1 MHLWPK
7 KVERENN
14 MRRKK
19 DDKRVLIP
27 GNSKKHPSNRNKR
40 LFGRNQNSR
49 NNRNNRINRNN
60 RYNSKPQKKRSRLTL
75 FLMILAIVGFVV
87 GAGIGISLSFED
99 STDDGPH
106 VENVTK
112 EMTTN
117 LNDTEPVVYDKDV
130 DQVDYNSNYD
140 IETYNLTETP
150 SY

>member
-1 MHLWPK
+1 
-7 KVERENN
+7 

-27 GNSKKHPSNRNKR
+27 GNSKKHASHRNKSR
-40 LFGRNQNSR
+40 FGKLRNRQ

-60 RYNSKPQKKRSRLTL
+60 RYNSQPKKKRSKITL
-75 FLMILAIVGFVV
+75 ILVILAIVGFVI

-99 STDDGPH
+99 DADDEPH

-117 LNDTEPVVYDKDV
+117 LNQSEPVIYDKDV
-130 DQVDYNSNYD
+130 DAVDYNSNQD
-140 IETYNLTETP
+140 VEEYNLTETAP